1 MKDNHLLEE
10 FKYNYDLQIVSLVR
24 DLRFDIYNTTF
35 AGMNGEKVFKRI
47 KKQSDLFE
55 LPQDKKKIEKNRVL
69 PKSKEHAL
77 AKIAE
82 AHKRK

>member
-1 MKDNHLLEE
+1 
-10 FKYNYDLQIVSLVR
+10 
-24 DLRFDIYNTTF
+24 
-35 AGMNGEKVFKRI
+35 MNGDKVFKRI

-55 LPQDKKKIEKNRVL
+55 LPQDKKRIDKNRVL

>member
-1 MKDNHLLEE
+1 
-10 FKYNYDLQIVSLVR
+10 
-24 DLRFDIYNTTF
+24 
-35 AGMNGEKVFKRI
+35 MNGTKVFKKI

-55 LPQDKKKIEKNRVL
+55 LPQDKKRIDKNRIL